1 MKSYSWIL
9 VAVFSFSF
17 NAFSQQKTKEHI
29 VAKGETIS
37 KIAKQYNLKISDIY
51 DLNPEAK
58 NGINFKSVLLIP
70 TSNQKELTSSKLLTV
85 SETTHEV
92 LAKETLY
99 GISKEYG
106 LSVDDLYKANP
117 GLEGTGLKVGSKI
130 SILGGNKLSAKTK
143 ELNTIL
149 SPVLVNESKEIDG
162 IDYEVLAKQTKY
174 SIAKDYGITV
184 ALLEKA
190 NPILQTEELKIGQ
203 KIIIPVKKYV
213 PDLVVSTKEI
223 VNNVKEVEKNE
234 PIKEIEII
242 ENTQPKEIPALVS
255 QTNNIA
261 PSINSDGIE
270 YEVLAKQTKYSI
282 AKDYGITVALL
293 EKANPVLQTEELKI
307 GQKIIIPVKK
317 YIPDL
322 VVAENDVVK
331 DKKEVDIQKVEP
343 KKETLIKETVEATK
357 TVVGNEVYH
366 EVLAKETK
374 YGIAKEYGVT
384 VSDIDRANPS
394 LESEGLKIG
403 QKIIIP
409 AKGNSPVIQQQV
421 EVATPKEVVVADV
434 KTVAVDKSVDDKP
447 VVENKSETGMITH
460 KVAPK
465 ETKYGIAKEY
475 GITVNE
481 LDRLNPK
488 VGHLNVGTVLIIQ
501 GTKSVDSSV
510 TKGEFVIEDVDE
522 NSNIKSYKGSDFAD
536 QIISTA
542 SENIGVR
549 YRMGGTSKSGFDCSG
564 LMCVAYAAHDVQLPR
579 TSLEQSRYGEV
590 VEIEKAQ
597 KGDLIFFK
605 TRGGRQINHVGMVVE
620 AIDGDVKFIHASN
633 SGVMISSIKESYY
646 AKRVVQVNRVL

>member
-9 VAVFSFSF
+9 VAVFSFGF

-70 TSNQKELTSSKLLTV
+70 TSNQKELTASKLLPT

-117 GLEGTGLKVGSKI
+117 GLEVTGLKLGSKI
-130 SILGGNKLSAKTK
+130 LILGGNKLSAKTE
-143 ELNTIL
+143 ELKTIS
-149 SPVLVNESKEIDG
+149 SPVLVNESKVIDG

-213 PDLVVSTKEI
+213 PSLEI
-223 VNNVKEVEKNE
+223 ESKIETPVK
-234 PIKEIEII
+234 KEIEII
-242 ENTQPKEIPALVS
+242 EKDQSKEIPVLVS
-255 QTNNIA
+255 QSNSVE
-261 PSINSDGIE
+261 PSRDTDGIA
-270 YEVLAKQTKYSI
+270 YEVLPKQTKYSI
-282 AKDYGITVALL
+282 AKDYGITVAIL
-293 EKANPVLQTEELKI
+293 EKANPILQAEELKI

-322 VVAENDVVK
+322 VVATNDVVD
-331 DKKEVDIQKVEP
+331 DKKEIEKVEP
-343 KKETLIKETVEATK
+343 KKETLLKESVEATK
-357 TVVGNEVYH
+357 TVVGNEFFH
-366 EVLAKETK
+366 EVLPKETK

-384 VSDIDRANPS
+384 VSDLDRANPS
-394 LESEGLKIG
+394 LESDGLKIG

-409 AKGNSPVIQQQV
+409 AKENSPIIQQQV
-421 EVATPKEVVVADV
+421 EVAKPKEVVIADV
-434 KTVAVDKSVDDKP
+434 KTVAVEKSVDDKP

-475 GITVNE
+475 GITVSE

-488 VGHLNVGTVLIIQ
+488 VGHLNVGTVLVIQ

-590 VEIEKAQ
+590 VEIDKAQ